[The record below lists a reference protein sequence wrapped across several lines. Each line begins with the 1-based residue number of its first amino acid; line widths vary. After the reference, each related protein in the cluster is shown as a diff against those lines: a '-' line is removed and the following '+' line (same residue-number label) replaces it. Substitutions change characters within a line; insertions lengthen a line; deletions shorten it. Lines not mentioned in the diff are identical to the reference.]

1 MDYQQ
6 SFTVSALGM
15 SLERMR
21 VDVSTLNL
29 ANASSVIGANGAA
42 YQPMRVV
49 SYARTPLTSTSASAA
64 SEGGAFTAM
73 IDRAL
78 SAPAAWLEPSTTPM
92 RRTYEP
98 GHPYADAQG
107 FVSYPGV
114 DTATEMM
121 TMMSATRAY
130 EANVAALTMARGMA
144 MKALEIGGNV

>member
-6 SFTVSALGM
+6 SFAVSAAGM

-21 VDVSTLNL
+21 VDISTLNL
-29 ANASSVIGANGAA
+29 ANANTVIGAGGATF
-42 YQPMRVV
+42 QPMRLVP
-49 SYARTPLTSTSASAA
+49 YARTPLAAA
-64 SEGGAFTAM
+64 SVTAGESTFTSM
-73 IDRAL
+73 IERTL
-78 SAPAAWLEPSTTPM
+78 SAPQARVEPSLAPA
-92 RRTYEP
+92 RRAYEP

-130 EANVAALTMARGMA
+130 EANVAAMTMARSMA
-144 MKALEIGGNV
+144 MKALEIGGRQ

>member
-6 SFTVSALGM
+6 SFAVSALGM

-21 VDVSTLNL
+21 VDVSALNI
-29 ANASSVIGANGAA
+29 ANANSVLGAVGAP

-49 SYARTPLTSTSASAA
+49 SYAQGPFAIPGPSMDA
-64 SEGGAFTAM
+64 GAFTNM

-78 SAPAAWLEPSTTPM
+78 AAPVAWLEPTAMPPRQM
-92 RRTYEP
+92 YEP
-98 GHPYADAQG
+98 GHPYADAKG

-121 TMMSATRAY
+121 TMLSATRAY
-130 EANVAALTMARGMA
+130 EANVAAMNMARAMA
-144 MKALEIGGNV
+144 MKALEIGGNT

>member
-6 SFTVSALGM
+6 SFAVSAVGM

-29 ANASSVIGANGAA
+29 ANASTVTGANGTAF
-42 YQPMRVV
+42 QPMRVV
-49 SYARTPLTSTSASAA
+49 SYAQTPQMATSVAA
-64 SEGGAFTAM
+64 DGNAFNAL

-78 SAPAAWLEPSTTPM
+78 AAPAAWVEPTTTPA
-92 RRTYEP
+92 RRAFEP

-107 FVSYPGV
+107 FVAYPGV

-121 TMMSATRAY
+121 TMMAATRAY
-130 EANVAALTMARGMA
+130 EANVAALTMARSMA
-144 MKALEIGGNV
+144 LKALEIGGNV

>member
-6 SFTVSALGM
+6 SFAVSAMGM

-49 SYARTPLTSTSASAA
+49 SYARTPLTSASAT
-64 SEGGAFTAM
+64 SEGGAFTSM
-73 IDRAL
+73 VDRAL
-78 SAPAAWLEPSTTPM
+78 SAPAAWVEPSATPV

-130 EANVAALTMARGMA
+130 EANIAALTMARSMA

>member
-6 SFTVSALGM
+6 SFAVSALGM

-29 ANASSVIGANGAA
+29 ANASSVIGANGTAF
-42 YQPMRVV
+42 QPMHVV
-49 SYARTPLTSTSASAA
+49 SYARTPQVASSGAA
-64 SEGGAFTAM
+64 DGSVFTAM

-78 SAPAAWLEPSTTPM
+78 AAPGAWLEPTATPA

-130 EANVAALTMARGMA
+130 EANVAALTMARSMA
-144 MKALEIGGNV
+144 LKALEIGGNV

>member
-6 SFTVSALGM
+6 SFAVSALGM

-21 VDVSTLNL
+21 VDISTLNL
-29 ANASSVIGANGAA
+29 ANASSVIGANGTAF
-42 YQPMRVV
+42 QPMRVV
-49 SYARTPLTSTSASAA
+49 SYARTPQTASSATAGA
-64 SEGGAFTAM
+64 GEGVFTAM

-78 SAPAAWLEPSTTPM
+78 AAPGAWLEPTATPM
-92 RRTYEP
+92 RRAYEP

-130 EANVAALTMARGMA
+130 EANVAALTMARTMA
-144 MKALEIGGNV
+144 LKALEIGGNV

>member
-6 SFTVSALGM
+6 SFAVSAAGM

-21 VDVSTLNL
+21 VDISTLNL
-29 ANASSVIGANGAA
+29 ANANTVIGAGGTTF
-42 YQPMRVV
+42 QPMKLVP
-49 SYARTPLTSTSASAA
+49 YARTPLAMASVAAGESTFTS
-64 SEGGAFTAM
+64 M
-73 IDRAL
+73 INRAL
-78 SAPAAWLEPSTTPM
+78 SAPEARVEPSLAPV

-98 GHPYADAQG
+98 GHPYADTQG

-130 EANVAALTMARGMA
+130 EANVAAMTMARTMA
-144 MKALEIGGNV
+144 MKALEIGGKQ